1 MLLNYSLLNLNQ
13 YIFNLILTF
22 SLFKLITN
30 SKQYHLYIVTKILI
44 QFNIKLNY
52 ITCIFSNVFV

>member
-30 SKQYHLYIVTKILI
+30 SKQYHLYFVTKILI